1 MGAPHQTG
9 RGVRS
14 DAISAKPLQGM
25 TLDELQ
31 ARKAAKQEAR
41 AAAAAAAA
49 AAAEQDNRSRGKRFV
64 LLAVLLLAVMFVG
77 ALGVVYFALVRT
89 PDQSEQILASLAHT
103 QRDWWD
109 NEGMAAGAKDPAAA
123 FAHLLEK
130 QRGWWESQGLAKDGS
145 ADPAGLARL
154 EELEREWYAR
164 EGLAAGQPAADRDAI
179 LGRLADLNRQ
189 WLRRDGIARSNTPPP
204 DGALT
209 AGDEPADEDETF
221 ADASRLKE
229 LEVKLLDKAG
239 TKRFLDSG
247 GSQESEEAVQLGL
260 QWLAAQQKADGSWG
274 KDASGATGGKANGVS
289 MTALALLPF
298 LARGETHIGSQD
310 INIYTKQ
317 VERGIRYLIAKQKP
331 DGDLR
336 GGGDMY
342 THALATMALCEAL
355 TMTGDPV
362 LRGPAAR
369 AVEFLL
375 KAQDPKGGGWRYAP
389 KSAGDLSVSSWC
401 LMALKSG
408 QMAGVIVP
416 QETLEKATKFL
427 REVNR
432 PDGGYGYT
440 KGSAGHS
447 PPTPG
452 VMTAAGIVCRHYLSN
467 SSGHGDDAAS
477 ASRLAGVDVILK
489 NPPKPTV
496 KNYYFWYYSM
506 YAMLG
511 VGGDPWREWN
521 PKVRDLVVS
530 LQDKGDKNPALKGSW
545 DPQGAFQMS
554 ASGRVGVT
562 ALALLTLEVY
572 YRHLPLNRPELGEM
586 AKDLSKTTK

>member
-1 MGAPHQTG
+1 MSAPNQTN

-14 DAISAKPLQGM
+14 DAVSAKPLKA
-25 TLDELQ
+25 LSLEERQ
-31 ARKAAKQEAR
+31 ARKEAR
-41 AAAAAAAA
+41 AAAAAEA
-49 AAAEQDNRSRGKRFV
+49 DSSSRGRRFV
-64 LLAVLLLAVMFVG
+64 LLAALLLALVFVG
-77 ALGVVYFALVRT
+77 SLGVVYFAVVRK

-109 NEGMAAGAKDPAAA
+109 NEGVGSGVKDPATA
-123 FAHLLEK
+123 FERLLEK
-130 QRGWWESQGLAKDGS
+130 QRGWWETQGLAKDGS
-145 ADPAGLARL
+145 NDPAGLARL

-164 EGLAAGQPAADRDAI
+164 EGIAAGKPAADRDAV
-179 LGRLADLNRQ
+179 LGRLQDLNRQ
-189 WLRRDGIARSNTPPP
+189 WLRRDGIVRANSAPA
-204 DGALT
+204 DGAQAAGDDPDA
-209 AGDEPADEDETF
+209 AGDEAF

-247 GSQESEEAVQLGL
+247 GSQQSEEAVQLGL

-274 KDASGATGGKANGVS
+274 KDGSGATAGKANGVS

-298 LARGETHIGSQD
+298 LARGETHVGSQD
-310 INIYTKQ
+310 NNIYTKQ
-317 VERGIRYLIAKQKP
+317 VERGIRFLIAKQKG

-336 GGGDMY
+336 NGGDMY

-369 AVEFLL
+369 AVEFLI

-389 KSAGDLSVSSWC
+389 KQAGDLSVCSWC

-408 QMAGVIVP
+408 QMAGIVVP
-416 QETLEKATKFL
+416 QETLEKATSFL
-427 REVNR
+427 REVSR

-440 KGSAGHS
+440 KGSPGHS

-467 SSGHGDDAAS
+467 SSSQGDDPRS
-477 ASRLAGVDVILK
+477 ANRLAGVDLILK

-511 VGGDPWREWN
+511 VGGDPWKAWN
-521 PKVRDLVVS
+521 PQVRDLVVS
-530 LQDKGDKNPALKGSW
+530 IQDKGDKNPALKGSW
-545 DPQGAFQMS
+545 DPQGAFQMQT
-554 ASGRVGVT
+554 AGRVGVT